1 MEEATMIFQNVP
13 VDPDTRILHQKEITI
28 DTLPVL
34 IQAWAWE
41 GIVAESAIFR
51 AEDVRGFS
59 DEELFQKI
67 VDNLD
72 FGPDHRH
79 TITRDSDGYTFV
91 NFNFQQ

>member
-1 MEEATMIFQNVP
+1 MKFQNVP
-13 VDPDTRILHQKEITI
+13 VDPDTKILHQKEITI

-59 DEELFQKI
+59 DEEHFRKI
-67 VDNLD
+67 VENYDV
-72 FGPDHRH
+72 GSDHRH